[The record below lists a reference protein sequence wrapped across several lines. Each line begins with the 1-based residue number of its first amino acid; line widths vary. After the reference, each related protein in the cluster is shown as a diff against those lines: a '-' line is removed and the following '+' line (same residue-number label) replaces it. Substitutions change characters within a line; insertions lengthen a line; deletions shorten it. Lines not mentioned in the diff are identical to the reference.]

1 MQVITYSEN
10 GSPRVVYPAPEYP
23 GTIDDLAALVVPPGL
38 PWQAVDHTELP
49 APDPA
54 ELLAAERAQMVASRF
69 QARQALR
76 DAGLLA
82 TVEAAVAATGG
93 LAQSAWDEAIEFR
106 RTSPTIAALA
116 VALG

>member
-54 ELLAAERAQMVASRF
+54 ELLAA
-69 QARQALR
+69 
-76 DAGLLA
+76 
-82 TVEAAVAATGG
+82 
-93 LAQSAWDEAIEFR
+93 QSAWDEAIEFR

-116 VALG
+116 VALGMTETDIDTLFRAAMTIEA